1 VGRLKCSGATTLAR
15 YEPSLLIG
23 SVRYCYCCLLRGCV
37 LDGML
42 LLQVAWAEPFP
53 KSLSST
59 TQRQV
64 S

>member
-1 VGRLKCSGATTLAR
+1 VGRLKCSGATTLAH

-23 SVRYCYCCLLRGCV
+23 SVRYCCLLRGCV
-37 LDGML
+37 LDGT
-42 LLQVAWAEPFP
+42 LQVRVAWAEPFR
-53 KSLSST
+53 KSLSSA